1 MAADLT
7 APNSFDVIVI
17 GGGFAGLSTAARLS
31 KNGAR
36 VLVLEAKA
44 RLGGRATAFQDRETG
59 ELVDNGQHVLVGC
72 YVETFAFLRDIGA
85 GGNVSLQPR
94 LAVTMIDRAGRR
106 SRLTLA
112 SLPRPFDLVGG
123 IFDWDALSWRDRV
136 SVIGM
141 RTPLKLSQRELLPGA
156 TRKASSP
163 GETVEGWLIRNGQSA
178 RLREMLWDPLA
189 LAALNQQPN
198 QAAAPTFARVLAEMF
213 GGEPGAAAIALPTR
227 PLHLMY
233 AEPAREY
240 IEHHGGQVRTGATAT
255 VEVADGQV
263 VAVQADGQRWPAHL
277 VVSAVPWFAFPD
289 LFPSEP
295 PALKEV
301 IDRARRRTSSP
312 IVTVNLWFDR
322 PILDEPF
329 VGLPG
334 RTMQWVFDKGL
345 IMGARS
351 EAAGHGDDHG
361 GHGADGD
368 HAAHADR
375 AHAGPDTAS
384 ANGATHLS
392 LVSSG
397 AASILN
403 RTNEE
408 LIRLAH
414 EELLGAFPASRAV
427 RLLRATVVREP
438 RATFSLAPNEPPRPA
453 TETGVHGLYLAGDWI
468 DTGLPATIES
478 AVRSGHRAAD
488 LISRHP

>member
-7 APNSFDVIVI
+7 SSHSFDVVVI
-17 GGGFAGLSTAARLS
+17 GGGFAGLSAAARLS

-44 RLGGRATAFQDRETG
+44 RLGGRATAFQDRDTG

-85 GGNVSLQPR
+85 EGNVSVQPR
-94 LAVTMIDRAGRR
+94 LSVTMIDRAGRR
-106 SRLTLA
+106 SRLTMA
-112 SLPRPFDLVGG
+112 ALPHPFDLVGG
-123 IFDWDALSWRDRV
+123 IFDWEALSWRDRL
-136 SVIGM
+136 SVVGM
-141 RTPLKLSQRELLPGA
+141 RTPLKLAQRERLPGA
-156 TRKASSP
+156 TRKAASP
-163 GETVEGWLIRNGQSA
+163 GETVEGWLIRNGQTP

-189 LAALNQQPN
+189 LAALNQPPN
-198 QAAAPTFARVLAEMF
+198 QAAAPPFARVLAEMF
-213 GGEPGAAAIALPTR
+213 SGDPGAAAIAWPTK

-240 IEHHGGQVRTGATAT
+240 IERHGGEVRIGTTAT
-255 VEVADGQV
+255 VDVADGEV
-263 VAVQADGQRWPAHL
+263 VAVQAGGQRWPAHL
-277 VVSAVPWFAFPD
+277 VVSAVPWFSFPD

-312 IVTVNLWFDR
+312 IVTVNLWFEQ

-329 VGLPG
+329 IGLPG

-345 IMGARS
+345 IVGGRA
-351 EAAGHGDDHG
+351 EAAGHAGADADHG
-361 GHGADGD
+361 
-368 HAAHADR
+368 AHPAPD
-375 AHAGPDTAS
+375 AHAGHGTES
-384 ANGATHLS
+384 RNGATHLS

-403 RTNEE
+403 RTNDE
-408 LIRLAH
+408 LIRMAH
-414 EELLGAFPASRAV
+414 DQLLDALPASRPV
-427 RLLRATVVREP
+427 KLLRATVVREP

-453 TETGVHGLYLAGDWI
+453 AETGVRGFYLAGDWI

-478 AVRSGHRAAD
+478 AVRSGHHAAA
-488 LISRHP
+488 LISKGRT